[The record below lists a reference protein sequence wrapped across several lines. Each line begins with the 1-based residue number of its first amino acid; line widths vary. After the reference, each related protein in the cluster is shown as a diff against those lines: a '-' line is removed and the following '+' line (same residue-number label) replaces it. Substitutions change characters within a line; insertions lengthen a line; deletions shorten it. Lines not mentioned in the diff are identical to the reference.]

1 MQAAT
6 IPRTQAIRVA
16 VPGASA
22 KRMTASD
29 AGMKSR
35 APVPAGT
42 VMGSFPHA
50 DGESRLCIVSHGTFW
65 VVNGGRSRRGTPVP
79 GLAWWRSRKVAT
91 TSSAIVGAGFV
102 GLAIAAALDDG
113 LPTADV
119 ELHDG
124 AVWVTNEATLM
135 VGRLNYPSRILDS
148 SLRTTTSS
156 FDVFQEG
163 SLVLVHDSA
172 NNMVSVVDPAMVAS
186 SADVTL
192 PRGAEVALG
201 DGIVIV
207 GEPEQGRVW
216 IMRSAWLASFDKDSV
231 EPAITLGREVAVTV
245 TPDGTGYAVSAE
257 TGRAATLSITVDG
270 EIEVSETSAVDLGE
284 TNSIELAAVGTKRVL
299 WDEDNGSLVLSSG
312 KTHDFPAGSRL
323 QQTSGAR
330 DAVSIATP
338 SALVHVPLDGGEP
351 EVWDLGTTGRPAAPV
366 SINGC
371 TYSAWAGSG
380 LYVRDCEGEDYDVEQ
395 EIDGT
400 LPSSAFEFRVN
411 RDVVV
416 LNDYVN
422 GTSFLVEEGLERVSN
437 WEDLLPPPDEER
449 QEDTPDDELT
459 DTLPDRDELNTPP
472 VAEDDAFGAR
482 AGRTTVIPVVDND
495 YDYDGDVL
503 TATVVDATGVPGRVE
518 QIRGGAALQ
527 VSLAG
532 DASGRAQFTYRVSD
546 GRGGVDDATVSIEIS
561 GEGDNEPPEPRRRSR
576 LSLEVGA
583 TATYNVIP
591 DWIDP
596 DGDLLFLREARGNDI
611 DRVDYTPDGRITITA
626 SSQVQG
632 SREIEV
638 VVSDGR
644 TDVEGILSLEV
655 LPEGTKPPLTNSDHV
670 VTTVGAPV
678 VVSPLGNDISRSA
691 RPIRLVTFSEVRNAT
706 VVPDYAAGTLTF
718 SSSNVGTFYIQYAVT
733 DDKNESSNLI
743 RVDVI
748 ESVESSL
755 PPIAVAD
762 VALVAPGDD
771 VLVDVLANDIDPA
784 GSVLVVQGVDVP
796 ADSGVSVA
804 VLEHHLVRVT
814 NVAGITE
821 PVTLRY
827 RVSNGAFTSESEITV
842 MPIEPPSRYLAPV
855 AYDDEVTVRVGDI
868 ASVDV
873 LANDIHPSQR
883 DFSLDDLAE
892 PAVDPS
898 FAEVF
903 VSEDRIRIKAGA
915 EPGQAKATYTI
926 VDDLGQRAAAQVTI
940 RIVGAEDGNSAPR
953 PADVTARAL
962 SGGSVRIPIPLD
974 GVDPDGDSVT
984 LLGASD
990 APQLGRV
997 VQTGQDWLVYEAYT
1011 DAQGTD
1017 RFTYTVRDALGLEAQ
1032 ATVVVGVAPPEFV
1045 NHAPMCMRDDASVRP
1060 KHAIS
1065 YPVMINDSDPD
1076 ADPMSLVT
1084 DALTVPEGIEASVA
1098 GDRILVEAAEEGLY
1112 TIIYTVSDVYGST
1125 STCALAVNVDP
1136 ETPLVAP
1143 IARDDRVA
1151 AEDIEED
1158 GTVVVDVLDN
1168 DEDPDGV
1175 ASRLE
1180 VTVNPLDGTVGAG
1193 GMVTLTAEAAARIV
1207 TYTITDADGLSASA
1221 FILVPGLGDMPPA
1234 LMDAA
1239 PVEVTSGET
1248 IDLPL
1253 EDLVKTSNG
1262 NPAII
1267 TEAERVFAAHANG
1280 EPLVIDQ
1287 TTLQY
1292 TSAEG
1297 YYGKDAI
1304 TFQVTDG
1311 RTIDDPAGHR
1321 ATLTLPL
1328 IVRPAENVPPTFRNT
1343 TLTITAG
1350 GAAGTVDLSVLS
1362 DDANPG
1368 DKEKLTWGVGTGNPA
1383 GFDVDVD
1390 GAIATIAAERS
1401 VAGAEYDVNVWV
1413 SDGGSERVNG
1423 VVRVTVLAAS
1433 DVDDAGEEIPA
1444 ELPIANDDA
1453 VPDAQ
1458 AGKQSVVNV
1467 LRNDVNPYVDKPLD
1481 IITTTI
1487 ESGKGAVTIDGENLL
1502 ITPDSNF
1509 AGTLIIRYTIADASG
1524 LPSRQANARVMV
1536 TVAKQPEAPSKPQ
1549 IRSVGDRTV
1558 ELQWTE
1564 PPANG
1569 APITGY
1575 TVTSDQGTSTAC
1587 SSTICTI
1594 TGLTNDTEYRF
1605 SVVATNKVGDS
1616 APSAPSDVARP
1627 DIHPEQPDAPVLT
1640 FGDKA
1645 LDIVW
1650 TAPESKG
1657 SPVRSYTL
1665 EISPAPAGGSQ
1676 VANLTGTSYR
1686 WTGLENGVAY
1696 QVRVRAYN
1704 DAVDPSS
1711 WSDYSASEVPAG
1723 VPERVAK
1730 PTTTRLSPVGNRAQ
1744 IGVQWTVPA
1753 GNGDAV
1759 GSFTVNAIRSGSVVS
1774 SQTVGA
1780 GVTNVAFALDPS
1792 SSDYTFTVVAHN
1804 KAGASTASQPSDP
1817 RRAFVAPG
1825 APTGVSAVAGD
1836 RSLTV
1841 SFTPGAAN
1849 GSDSNWI
1856 TYQYSLNGSESWSNL
1871 PANGVI
1877 SGLSNGTS
1885 YTVRVRAQTTS
1896 DGATYNSTASSAS
1909 AARVPFGPIG
1919 APSVSASS
1927 GSGEV
1932 NFTVTA
1938 PATNGRP
1945 IESIEYRTKVG
1956 SGGWSSWT
1964 NAGITSGSKSIKVA
1978 TGGPGISASL
1988 EARAKATDTPTS
2000 NSGSATASS
2009 KPRKSWV
2016 TKGSKEPG
2024 YANSHRLVIN
2034 WSEFQTGT
2042 YKVTCRDNYGST
2054 DYITET
2060 RYTVNVSNPSGS
2072 KELTCFT
2079 GYPGIQVYVT
2089 WEDGPGT
2096 PFNSDILIW

>member
-1 MQAAT
+1 M
-6 IPRTQAIRVA
+6 
-16 VPGASA
+16 
-22 KRMTASD
+22 
-29 AGMKSR
+29 
-35 APVPAGT
+35 
-42 VMGSFPHA
+42 
-50 DGESRLCIVSHGTFW
+50 
-65 VVNGGRSRRGTPVP
+65 P

-91 TSSAIVGAGFV
+91 ASSAVVGAGFV

-113 LPTADV
+113 MPTADV

-124 AVWVTNEATLM
+124 SVWVTNEATLM

-156 FDVFQEG
+156 FDVLQEG
-163 SLVLVHDSA
+163 SLVLVHDSS
-172 NNMVSVVDPAMVAS
+172 NNTVSVVDPAMVAS
-186 SADVTL
+186 AADVTL
-192 PRGAEVALG
+192 PRGADIALG
-201 DGIVIV
+201 DGIVMV
-207 GEPEQGRVW
+207 SEPEQGDVW
-216 IMRSAWLASFDKDSV
+216 IMRSAWLASFDKEAA

-257 TGRAATLSITVDG
+257 TGRAATLSINEDG
-270 EIEVSETSAVDLGE
+270 EIQVDETSAVELGE
-284 TNSIELAAVGTKRVL
+284 TDNIELTAVGNTRVV
-299 WDEDNGSLVLSSG
+299 WDVDNGSLILPSG
-312 KTHDFPAGSRL
+312 KAYDFPEGSRI
-323 QQTSGAR
+323 QQASADR
-330 DAVSIATP
+330 DSVSIATP
-338 SALVHVPLDGGEP
+338 SSLVHVPLSGGEP
-351 EVWDLGTTGRPAAPV
+351 VVNDLGVTGRPAAPV
-366 SINGC
+366 AMNGC

-380 LYVRDCEGEDYDVEQ
+380 LFVRDCEGEDHDAEQ

-459 DTLPDRDELNTPP
+459 DTLPDRDEMNTPP

-482 AGRTTVIPVVDND
+482 AGRTTVLPVVDND
-495 YDYDGDVL
+495 YDFDGDVL

-546 GRGGVDDATVSIEIS
+546 GRGGVDDATVSIDIS
-561 GEGDNEPPEPRRRSR
+561 QEGDNEPPEPRRRSR

-596 DGDLLFLREARGNDI
+596 NGDLLFLREARGNDI
-611 DRVDYTPDGRITITA
+611 DRIDYTPDGRITITA
-626 SSQVQG
+626 SAQVQG
-632 SREIEV
+632 AREIEV

-644 TDVEGILSLEV
+644 TDVEGVLSLDV
-655 LPEGTKPPLTNSDHV
+655 LPAGTKPPLTNSDHV
-670 VTTVGAPV
+670 VTTVGAPIV
-678 VVSPLGNDISRSA
+678 ISPLGNDITRSA

-718 SSSNVGTFYIQYAVT
+718 SSSNVGSFYIQYAVT
-733 DDKNESSNLI
+733 DDTNESSNLI

-755 PPIAVAD
+755 PPVAVAD
-762 VALVAPGDD
+762 VALVAPGED
-771 VLVDVLANDIDPA
+771 VLVDVLANDLDPA
-784 GSVLVVQGVDVP
+784 GGVLVVQGVDVP
-796 ADSGVSVA
+796 ADSGVTVA
-804 VLEHHLVRVT
+804 VLDHHLVRVT

-842 MPIEPPSRYLAPV
+842 MPIEPPARYLAPV

-873 LANDIHPSQR
+873 LGNDIHPSQR
-883 DFSLDDLAE
+883 DFTLDGLAE

-940 RIVGAEDGNSAPR
+940 RIVGADDGNSAPR

-984 LLGASD
+984 LLGTSD

-997 VQTGQDWLVYEAYT
+997 VQTGQDWLVYEAYSE
-1011 DAQGTD
+1011 AQGTD
-1017 RFTYTVRDALGLEAQ
+1017 RFTYTVRDSLGLEAQ

-1045 NHAPMCMRDDASVRP
+1045 NHAPMCMRDEASMRP
-1060 KHAIS
+1060 RHALS
-1065 YPVMINDSDPD
+1065 YPVMVNDSDPD

-1084 DALTVPEGIEASVA
+1084 DALTVPLGIEASVA
-1098 GDRILVEAAEEGLY
+1098 GDRILVEADEEGDF

-1125 STCALAVNVDP
+1125 SSCALVVTVDP

-1151 AEDIEED
+1151 AEDIQDD

-1175 ASRLE
+1175 ASRLD
-1180 VTVNPLDGTVGAG
+1180 VKVNPLDGTVGADG
-1193 GMVTLTAEAAARIV
+1193 TVTLTAEAAARIV
-1207 TYTITDADGLSASA
+1207 TYTITDADDLSASA

-1234 LMDAA
+1234 LADAA

-1253 EDLVKTSNG
+1253 GELVTTSNG

-1280 EPLVIDQ
+1280 APLVIDA

-1311 RTIDDPAGHR
+1311 RTIDDPEGHR

-1328 IVRPAENVPPTFRNT
+1328 IVRPADNVPPTFRNT

-1350 GAAGTVDLSVLS
+1350 GAAESIDLSVLS

-1368 DKEKLTWGVGTGNPA
+1368 DREKLTWGVGTGNPE

-1390 GAIATIAAERS
+1390 GSTVTIGAADS
-1401 VAGAEYDVNVWV
+1401 VAGGAEYDVNVWV
-1413 SDGGSERVNG
+1413 SDGRAERVNG
-1423 VVRVTVLAAS
+1423 VVRVTVLPAPDS
-1433 DVDDAGEEIPA
+1433 DDAGEEIPT

-1453 VPDAQ
+1453 VSDAE
-1458 AGKQSVVNV
+1458 AGRQSVINV
-1467 LRNDVNPYVDKPLD
+1467 LRNDVNPYLDRPLE
-1481 IITTTI
+1481 IVSTTI
-1487 ESGKGAVTIDGENLL
+1487 ESGKGVVTIDGENLA

-1509 AGTLIIRYTIADASG
+1509 AGTMIIRYTIADASG
-1524 LPSRQANARVMV
+1524 LASRQANARVMV
-1536 TVAKQPEAPSKPQ
+1536 TVAKQPEAPGKPQ
-1549 IRSVGDRTV
+1549 IRSAGDRTV
-1558 ELQWTE
+1558 ELEWTE
-1564 PPANG
+1564 PPSNG

-1587 SSTICTI
+1587 SSTICTV
-1594 TGLTNDTEYRF
+1594 TGLTNNTEYRF
-1605 SVVATNKVGDS
+1605 SVIATNKVGDS
-1616 APSAPSDVARP
+1616 APSPQSDVARP

-1645 LDIVW
+1645 LDIEWEV
-1650 TAPESKG
+1650 PESKG

-1665 EISPAPAGGSQ
+1665 EISPAPASGAR

-1696 QVRVRAYN
+1696 QVRVQAFN

-1711 WSDYSASEVPAG
+1711 WSDFSASEVPAG

-1730 PTTTRLSPVGNRAQ
+1730 PTTTRLAPVGNRAQ
-1744 IGVQWTVPA
+1744 IGVQWTVPG

-1759 GSFTVNAIRSGSVVS
+1759 GSFTVNAVRGGTVVS

-1804 KAGASTASQPSDP
+1804 KAGASNPSQPSDP

-1841 SFTPGAAN
+1841 SFTPGASNGSDASWIKYQYALN
-1849 GSDSNWI
+1849 GSDS
-1856 TYQYSLNGSESWSNL
+1856 WSAL

-1885 YTVRVRAQTTS
+1885 YTVRVRAQTTA
-1896 DGATYNSTASSAS
+1896 DGATYNSSASSPS
-1909 AARVPFGPIG
+1909 AARIPFGPIG
-1919 APSVSASS
+1919 APSVSASQ
-1927 GSGEV
+1927 GSGQV

-1945 IESIEYRTKVG
+1945 IQSIEYRTKVG
-1956 SGGWSSWT
+1956 SGGWSGWT
-1964 NAGITSGSKSIKVA
+1964 NAGFTSGSKAFSVG

-1988 EARAKATDTPTS
+1988 EARVTAQDTPTS
-2000 NSGSATASS
+2000 STGSATGTS
-2009 KPRKSWV
+2009 KPRQSWV
-2016 TKGSKEPG
+2016 TKGGKQAG

-2034 WSEFQTGT
+2034 WSEFATGT

-2060 RYTVNVSNPSGS
+2060 QYTVNVNSSNGS
-2072 KELTCFT
+2072 HELGCYT
-2079 GYPGIQVYVT
+2079 GYPGIQVYVR
-2089 WEDGPGT
+2089 WESGPGA
-2096 PFNSDILIW
+2096 PFNSDVITW

>member
-1 MQAAT
+1 M
-6 IPRTQAIRVA
+6 
-16 VPGASA
+16 
-22 KRMTASD
+22 
-29 AGMKSR
+29 
-35 APVPAGT
+35 
-42 VMGSFPHA
+42 
-50 DGESRLCIVSHGTFW
+50 
-65 VVNGGRSRRGTPVP
+65 P

-91 TSSAIVGAGFV
+91 SSSAIVGAGLV

-113 LPTADV
+113 MPTADV

-124 AVWVTNEATLM
+124 SVWVTNEATLM

-156 FDVFQEG
+156 FNVLQEG
-163 SLVLVHDSA
+163 SLVLVHDSS
-172 NNMVSVVDPAMVAS
+172 NNTVSMVDPAMVAS
-186 SADVTL
+186 AADVIL
-192 PRGAEVALG
+192 PRGASIALG
-201 DGIVIV
+201 NGIVMV
-207 GEPEQGRVW
+207 AEPEQGDVW
-216 IMRSAWLASFDKDSV
+216 IMRSTWLASFDK
-231 EPAITLGREVAVTV
+231 EAAGPAISLGREVAVTV

-257 TGRAATLSITVDG
+257 TGRAATLSINEDG
-270 EIEVSETSAVDLGE
+270 EISVDETSAVELGE
-284 TNSIELAAVGTKRVL
+284 TDNIELTAVGNTRVV
-299 WDEDNGSLVLSSG
+299 WDVDNGSLVLPTGTSY
-312 KTHDFPAGSRL
+312 DFPEGSRL
-323 QQTSGAR
+323 QQTSADR
-330 DAVSIATP
+330 DSVSIATP
-338 SALVHVPLDGGEP
+338 SGLVHVPLSGGEP
-351 EVWDLGTTGRPAAPV
+351 VVNDLGVTGRPAAPV
-366 SINGC
+366 SLNGC
-371 TYSAWAGSG
+371 TYAAWAGSG
-380 LYVRDCEGEDYDVEQ
+380 IFVRDCEGEEYDAEQ
-395 EIDGT
+395 DIDGL

-422 GTSFLVEEGLERVSN
+422 GESFLVDEGLERVSN

-459 DTLPDRDELNTPP
+459 DTLPDRDEMNTPP

-482 AGRTTVIPVVDND
+482 AGRTTVLPVVDND
-495 YDYDGDVL
+495 YDFDGDVL
-503 TATVVDATGVPGRVE
+503 TATVVDASGVPGRVE

-546 GRGGVDDATVSIEIS
+546 GRGGVDDATVSIDIS
-561 GEGDNEPPEPRRRSR
+561 QEGDNEPPEPRRRSR

-611 DRVDYTPDGRITITA
+611 DRIDYTPDGRITITA

-632 SREIEV
+632 TRDIEV

-644 TDVEGILSLEV
+644 TDVEGVLSLDV

-670 VTTVGAPV
+670 VTTVGAPIV
-678 VVSPLGNDISRSA
+678 ISPLGNDITRSA

-706 VVPDYAAGTLTF
+706 VVPDYVAGTLTF
-718 SSSNVGTFYIQYAVT
+718 SSSNVGSFYIQYAVT
-733 DDKNESSNLI
+733 DDSNESSNLI

-755 PPIAVAD
+755 PPVAVAD

-784 GSVLVVQGVDVP
+784 GGVLVVQGVDVP

-804 VLEHHLVRVT
+804 VLDHHLVRVT
-814 NVAGITE
+814 NVAGISE
-821 PVTLRY
+821 PVTVRY

-873 LANDIHPSQR
+873 LGNDIHPSQR
-883 DFSLDDLAE
+883 DFTLDGLAE
-892 PAVDPS
+892 PVVDSS

-940 RIVGAEDGNSAPR
+940 RIVGADDGNSAPR

-974 GVDPDGDSVT
+974 GIDPDGDSVT
-984 LLGASD
+984 LLGTSD

-997 VQTGQDWLVYEAYT
+997 VQTGQDWLVYEAYS

-1017 RFTYTVRDALGLEAQ
+1017 RFTYTVRDSLGLEAQ

-1045 NHAPMCMRDDASVRP
+1045 NHAPMCVRDEASVRP
-1060 KHAIS
+1060 NHAIS
-1065 YPVMINDSDPD
+1065 YPVMVNDSDPD
-1076 ADPMSLVT
+1076 ADPMSLVA
-1084 DALTVPEGIEASVA
+1084 DALKVPEGIQASVA
-1098 GDRILVEAAEEGLY
+1098 GDRILVDAAQEGVY
-1112 TIIYTVSDVYGST
+1112 TIMYAVSDAYGST
-1125 STCALAVNVDP
+1125 SMCALAVTVDP

-1151 AEDIEED
+1151 AEDIQDD
-1158 GTVVVDVLDN
+1158 GTVLVDVLDN

-1180 VTVNPLDGTVGAG
+1180 VNVNPLDGTVGAD
-1193 GMVTLTAEAAARIV
+1193 GMVTLTAEASARIV
-1207 TYTITDADGLSASA
+1207 TYTITDVDGLSASA

-1234 LMDAA
+1234 LFDAA

-1248 IDLPL
+1248 VDLPL
-1253 EDLVKTSNG
+1253 GDLVTTSNG
-1262 NPAII
+1262 NQAII

-1280 EPLVIDQ
+1280 APLVIDQ

-1311 RTIDDPAGHR
+1311 RTIDDPEGHR

-1350 GAAGTVDLSVLS
+1350 GTPGTVDLSVLS

-1368 DKEKLTWGVGTGNPA
+1368 DKEKLTWGVGTGNPE
-1383 GFDVDVD
+1383 GFDVAVND
-1390 GAIATIAAERS
+1390 ATATIGAVRS
-1401 VAGAEYDVNVWV
+1401 VAAAEYDVNVWV
-1413 SDGGSERVNG
+1413 SDGGSERING
-1423 VVRVTVLAAS
+1423 VVRVTVLPAPTNEA
-1433 DVDDAGEEIPA
+1433 DAGEEIPA

-1453 VPDAQ
+1453 VPDAE

-1467 LRNDVNPYVDKPLD
+1467 LRNDVNPYADKPLD
-1481 IITTTI
+1481 IVSTTI
-1487 ESGKGAVTIDGENLL
+1487 ESGKGAVTIDGDNLF

-1509 AGTLIIRYTIADASG
+1509 AGTMIIRYTIADASG

-1536 TVAKQPEAPSKPQ
+1536 TVANQPEAPSKPQ
-1549 IRSVGDRTV
+1549 IRSAGDRTV

-1564 PPANG
+1564 PPSNG

-1575 TVTSDQGTSTAC
+1575 TVTSDQGTTTAC
-1587 SSTICTI
+1587 SSTICTV
-1594 TGLTNDTEYRF
+1594 TGLTNNTEYRF
-1605 SVVATNKVGDS
+1605 SVIATNKVGDS
-1616 APSAPSDVARP
+1616 APSAQSDVARP

-1645 LDIVW
+1645 LDIEWKV
-1650 TAPESKG
+1650 PESKG

-1665 EISPAPAGGSQ
+1665 EISPAPASGAQ

-1696 QVRVRAYN
+1696 QVKVRAFN
-1704 DAVDPSS
+1704 DAIDPSA
-1711 WSDYSASEVPAG
+1711 WSDPSASEVPAG

-1730 PTTTRLSPVGNRAQ
+1730 PTTTRLAPVGSRAQ
-1744 IGVQWTVPA
+1744 LGVQWTVPA

-1759 GSFTVNAIRSGSVVS
+1759 GSFTVNAVRDGATVA

-1780 GVTNVAFALDPS
+1780 GVTSAAFALDPS
-1792 SSDYTFTVVAHN
+1792 SSNYTFTVVAHN
-1804 KAGASTASQPSDP
+1804 KAGASTPSQPSDP

-1825 APTGVSAVAGD
+1825 APSGVSAVAGD

-1841 SFTPGAAN
+1841 SFTPGASN
-1849 GSDSNWI
+1849 GSDASWI
-1856 TYQYSLNGSESWSNL
+1856 TYQYALNGSDSWSTL

-1885 YTVRVRAQTTS
+1885 YTVRVRATTTS
-1896 DGATYNSTASSAS
+1896 DGATYTGAASSPS
-1909 AARVPFGPIG
+1909 AARTPFGPIG
-1919 APSVSASS
+1919 APSVSASA
-1927 GSGEV
+1927 GSGAV

-1945 IESIEYRTKVG
+1945 IQTIEYRTKVG
-1956 SGGWSSWT
+1956 SGGWSGWS
-1964 NAGITSGSKSIKVA
+1964 NAGFTSGSKAFTVS

-1988 EARAKATDTPTS
+1988 EARVTAQDTPTS
-2000 NSGSATASS
+2000 STRSATGSS
-2009 KPRKSWV
+2009 LPRQSWV
-2016 TKGSKEPG
+2016 TKGGKQSG

-2034 WSEFQTGT
+2034 WSEFATGT
-2042 YKVTCRDNYGST
+2042 YKVACRDAYGDS
-2054 DYITET
+2054 DYITDY
-2060 RYTVNVSNPSGS
+2060 RYTVNVTSSSGS
-2072 KELTCFT
+2072 YELGCFY
-2079 GYPGIQVYVT
+2079 GYPGYDVWIT
-2089 WEDGPGT
+2089 WESGPGA
-2096 PFNSDILIW
+2096 PFNSTRLTW